1 MYEYTLVHMLHELL
15 FTEALPKSS
24 QEPSGQTGFQLGG
37 HSQGRFKLGRA
48 EKFTELEEH
57 VEKMNQQ
64 RNNFPKKFVSKLSFS
79 VSRLTCPLHILLE
92 MNQHRLV
99 LHGRGMVPAWP
110 VPPS

>member
-37 HSQGRFKLGRA
+37 RSQGRFKPGRA

-64 RNNFPKKFVSKLSFS
+64 RNKSKFSKLSFS

-92 MNQHRLV
+92 MNQRRLV
-99 LHGRGMVPAWP
+99 LHGRGMVPAWS